1 MSYIKLKDPTAF
13 IIKKQ
18 VIRVENLVGKKNK
31 FKEVEFKK
39 KIKITDILR
48 REETEES
55 LEKYKDKG
63 SGSGGVKGFSTPRL
77 GFLDSVKNFLFSVLF
92 GSLALK
98 LLPYL
103 PQLKGVLI
111 TTLKIGNFAIE
122 FAGTILNAMV
132 TFVDKVYGIIDFGKK
147 QAKILGGDSGVKNY
161 ENMLGMTSKVMNYV
175 LIAGML
181 FSDLISL
188 KAQADSNQ
196 NSIGEIGETIA
207 GEIKKR
213 QGFRAAIQTAG
224 RTIGG
229 IARVAG
235 VVALVGLASSLLGEL
250 MFQQRKFTKKLQNDV
265 AYQLKEA
272 NSDPNPI
279 TKALKLIAYNAA
291 LPGLKFFN
299 FVSTGIG
306 TLLDIIGAPFRYL
319 GELVSLGI
327 MSLTGDASGIR
338 KQRENLGKLDARI
351 REQIREVVNTLS
363 LGTLAKE
370 KGSFGSLYGSGATKA
385 MGYASGGA
393 VTREGEEAIGGVITR
408 SGGKKAIFRTFEIPM
423 SPLNPGSDVGG
434 KMDYVD
440 PDTKKPTKSSNIETF
455 FPNPED
461 PKYINSYEYLTGS
474 YNLVSSGEFLKPFLQ
489 MPIKIIMGNGSSE
502 GDYSSLAASVSNL
515 FVTILRK
522 TLIPGTK
529 KSLADELGFVDIF
542 SWARNSIRKSMIDPV
557 NELLKSLKK
566 QFMLKS
572 GGGPGKIADASAGD
586 ESDVIKSSPLAEF
599 AGQAQFVIGDSI
611 AHGFAGRSGN
621 GSDSEDTMV
630 GRSPEKVLAYLK
642 LKGDK
647 LSGMLIDLSTGIAN
661 NPGDFSS
668 VESQLSYLKSI
679 GAKVR
684 VLGVADSFSKKKD
697 GININEK
704 LDQMV
709 KSNGFYFYGGY
720 KGSADGVHGTATDYT
735 ELKAKLTRDT
745 APKKETEDPSAIGKD
760 NTVGNKSGKKIYL
773 HWTASGYDLDR
784 SIWDTEGK
792 YWAGYHR
799 YILGNG
805 QVVPNKHP
813 GHSTFG
819 VTPPNHTFGRN
830 TSSAAFS
837 VSGMAGGSPSN
848 FGNSPI
854 KATQYESMASSVA
867 SLAKSWGWGKNDIT
881 SKNVITH
888 SEAAKMD
895 GYAGER
901 WDLDKLYQGDPTGSG
916 PNKIRGMIQGK
927 MFEGGYIKQTGN
939 YLTHPGEYVV
949 DADSVKLFGIQ
960 FYDIINK
967 VEMVSQRKNASHSLI
982 SILSQYTEDGFPETE
997 DDYSYQ
1003 VSPSEV
1009 IMIPG
1014 PVIEIGSS
1022 SSGGNRGGG
1031 DEDPSQDGLEQR

>member
-1 MSYIKLKDPTAF
+1 MAYIKLKDPTAF

-18 VIRVENLVGKKNK
+18 VIRVENLIGQKNK
-31 FKEVEFKK
+31 FKEVTFNK
-39 KIKITDILR
+39 KINLTKNLR

-55 LEKYKDKG
+55 LEKYKDIG
-63 SGSGGVKGFSTPRL
+63 SGSSGVKGFSTPRL

-98 LLPYL
+98 LLPHL

-147 QAKILGGDSGVKNY
+147 QAKILGGDSGLKNY

-181 FSDLISL
+181 FSDLIVI

-229 IARVAG
+229 IAKAAG
-235 VVALVGLASSLLGEL
+235 VVLLVGLASSLLGEL

-272 NSDPNPI
+272 KSDPNPI

-299 FVSTGIG
+299 FVSTGVG

-319 GELVSLGI
+319 GELVNLGI
-327 MSLTGDASGIR
+327 MSLTGDVDGIR

-351 REQIREVVNTLS
+351 REQIREIVNTLS

-370 KGSFGSLYGSGATKA
+370 KGSFGSLYGSSSTTA
-385 MGYASGGA
+385 MGYASGGS
-393 VTREGEEAIGGVITR
+393 VTREGVEAIGGAITR
-408 SGGKKAIFRTFEIPM
+408 SGDTKAIYRTFEIPM

-434 KMDYVD
+434 KVYYVD

-474 YNLVSSGEFLKPFLQ
+474 YNLVSSGYFLKPFLE

-515 FVTILRK
+515 FVTVLKR
-522 TLIPGTK
+522 TLSPETK
-529 KSLADELGFVDIF
+529 KSLADEIGFVDIF
-542 SWARNSIRKSMIDPV
+542 SWSKNSIRKSMIDPV
-557 NELLKSLKK
+557 NELLKSLKE

-572 GGGPGKIADASAGD
+572 GSGPKKIADALAGD
-586 ESDVIKSSPLAEF
+586 NPDVIKSSPLEEF
-599 AGQAQFVIGDSI
+599 AGQAKFVIGDSI

-621 GSDSEDTMV
+621 GSDFEDTMV

-642 LKGDK
+642 SKGDK

-661 NPGDFSS
+661 NPGDFPS
-668 VESQLSYLKSI
+668 VEAQLSYLKSI

-684 VLGVADSFSKKKD
+684 VLGVANSFSKKND
-697 GININEK
+697 GINEK
-704 LDQMV
+704 LKKTV
-709 KSNGFYFYGGY
+709 ESNQFYFYGGY
-720 KGSADGVHGTATDYT
+720 KGSADGVHGTPTDYSD
-735 ELKAKLTRDT
+735 LKAKQARDT
-745 APKKETEDPSAIGKD
+745 TATKETEGQSPTGKGYGNQGSKIAGELGRFLD
-760 NTVGNKSGKKIYL
+760 SKGVGNMGSGVHQHPEHPPWLPESGHSVGSL
-773 HWTASGYDLDR
+773 HYASKGARAIDIGGYGRSRGYDDQER
-784 SIWDTEGK
+784 
-792 YWAGYHR
+792 
-799 YILGNG
+799 ILAR
-805 QVVPNKHP
+805 VSEFNKMK
-813 GHSTFG
+813 G
-819 VTPPNHTFGRN
+819 VRPVQLF
-830 TSSAAFS
+830 
-837 VSGMAGGSPSN
+837 
-848 FGNSPI
+848 
-854 KATQYESMASSVA
+854 K
-867 SLAKSWGWGKNDIT
+867 D
-881 SKNVITH
+881 
-888 SEAAKMD
+888 
-895 GYAGER
+895 
-901 WDLDKLYQGDPTGSG
+901 GDPDHDDHVHVAY
-916 PNKIRGMIQGK
+916 K
-927 MFEGGYIKQTGN
+927 EGGPIYKTD
-939 YLTHPGEYVV
+939 YALTHPGEYVV
-949 DADSVKLFGIQ
+949 DADSVKLFGIH
-960 FYDIINK
+960 FYDIINQT
-967 VEMVSQRKNASHSLI
+967 ETISQRKNASHSLI

-1003 VSPSEV
+1003 VSPPEV
-1009 IMIPG
+1009 KMIPG
-1014 PVIEIGSS
+1014 PVIMIGSS
-1022 SSGGNRGGG
+1022 SYGGNRGGG
-1031 DEDPSQDGLEQR
+1031 DEDHSQDGLEQR

>member
-1 MSYIKLKDPTAF
+1 MAYIKLKDPTAF

-18 VIRVENLVGKKNK
+18 VIRVENLIGQKNK
-31 FKEVEFKK
+31 FKEVTFNK
-39 KIKITDILR
+39 KINLTKNLR

-55 LEKYKDKG
+55 LEKYKDIG
-63 SGSGGVKGFSTPRL
+63 SGSSGVKGFSTPRL

-98 LLPYL
+98 LLPHL

-147 QAKILGGDSGVKNY
+147 QAKILGGDSGLKNY

-181 FSDLISL
+181 FSDLIVI

-229 IARVAG
+229 IAKAAG
-235 VVALVGLASSLLGEL
+235 VVLLVGLASSLLGEL

-272 NSDPNPI
+272 KSDPNPI

-299 FVSTGIG
+299 FVSTGVG

-319 GELVSLGI
+319 GELVNLGI
-327 MSLTGDASGIR
+327 MSLTGDVDGIR

-351 REQIREVVNTLS
+351 REQIREIVNTLS

-370 KGSFGSLYGSGATKA
+370 KGSFGSLYGSSSTTA
-385 MGYASGGA
+385 MGYASGGS
-393 VTREGEEAIGGVITR
+393 VTREGVEAIGGAITR
-408 SGGKKAIFRTFEIPM
+408 SGDTKAIYRTFEIPM
-423 SPLNPGSDVGG
+423 SPLNPGSDAGG
-434 KMDYVD
+434 KVYYVD

-474 YNLVSSGEFLKPFLQ
+474 YNLVSSGYFLKPFLE

-515 FVTILRK
+515 FVTVLKR
-522 TLIPGTK
+522 TLSPETK
-529 KSLADELGFVDIF
+529 KSLADEIGFVDIF
-542 SWARNSIRKSMIDPV
+542 SWSKNSIRKSMIDPV
-557 NELLKSLKK
+557 NELLKSLKE

-572 GGGPGKIADASAGD
+572 GSGPKKIADATAG
-586 ESDVIKSSPLAEF
+586 SDVKSSPLEEF
-599 AGQAQFVIGDSI
+599 AGKAQFVIGDSI

-642 LKGDK
+642 SKGDK

-661 NPGDFSS
+661 NPGDFPS
-668 VESQLSYLKSI
+668 VEAQLSYLKSI

-684 VLGVADSFSKKKD
+684 VLGVANSFSKKND
-697 GININEK
+697 GINEK
-704 LDQMV
+704 LKKTV
-709 KSNGFYFYGGY
+709 ESNQFYFYGGY
-720 KGSADGVHGTATDYT
+720 KGSADGVHGTATDY
-735 ELKAKLTRDT
+735 AKLKEKHAIDT
-745 APKKETEDPSAIGKD
+745 VPKKETEGQSPTGKGYGSAGSKLAGELGRYIKKKLKSPEQFLAVTEHPEHGGVLGKHAA
-760 NTVGNKSGKKIYL
+760 G
-773 HWTASGYDLDR
+773 
-784 SIWDTEGK
+784 
-792 YWAGYHR
+792 GYHYQGGGR
-799 YILGNG
+799 AIDIGAYTREQGPVLS
-805 QVVPNKHP
+805 VVAEFNKMK
-813 GHSTFG
+813 G
-819 VTPPNHTFGRN
+819 
-830 TSSAAFS
+830 
-837 VSGMAGGSPSN
+837 
-848 FGNSPI
+848 I
-854 KATQYESMASSVA
+854 KPVE
-867 SLAKSWGWGKNDIT
+867 LLHGKNDPDHT
-881 SKNVITH
+881 DHVHVAYK
-888 SEAAKMD
+888 
-895 GYAGER
+895 
-901 WDLDKLYQGDPTGSG
+901 
-916 PNKIRGMIQGK
+916 
-927 MFEGGYIKQTGN
+927 EGGPIYKTD
-939 YLTHPGEYVV
+939 YALTHPGEYVV
-949 DADSVKLFGIQ
+949 DADSVKLFGIH
-960 FYDIINK
+960 FYDIINQT
-967 VEMVSQRKNASHSLI
+967 ETISQRKNASHSLI

-1003 VSPSEV
+1003 VSPPEV
-1009 IMIPG
+1009 KMIPG
-1014 PVIEIGSS
+1014 PVIMIGSS
-1022 SSGGNRGGG
+1022 SYGGNRGGG
-1031 DEDPSQDGLEQR
+1031 DEDHSQDGLEQR